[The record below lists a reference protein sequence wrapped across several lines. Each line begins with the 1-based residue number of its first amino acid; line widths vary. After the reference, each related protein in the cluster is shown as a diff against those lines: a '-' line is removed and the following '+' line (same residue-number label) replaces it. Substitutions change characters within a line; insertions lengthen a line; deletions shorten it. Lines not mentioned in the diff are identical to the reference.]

1 MRLIKKIGFVC
12 IAGTLT
18 GILSF
23 CVSCGTGT
31 PLLDRILAN
40 KIVFHGQV
48 LDLDGNPVP
57 NAKITYS
64 GFSAAHYENA
74 WTGGGPPDKIKY
86 ADENGCFEIRETGF
100 TFDALVYPKLAS
112 RPTEYTRTS
121 ICVLA
126 TLRDAIFSPETISVR
141 FSVFR
146 GSFFGENSRQDT
158 KARSKKKRSRRVRR
172 RERFKVRQ
180 RAIFYFARIG

>member
-1 MRLIKKIGFVC
+1 MNTKNKLTKTKVETAIGEYKMRFIRKIVFLFF
-12 IAGTLT
+12 AGTLT

-74 WTGGGPPDKIKY
+74 WTGGGPPYKIKY

-100 TFDALVYPKLAS
+100 AFDALVNPKLAS
-112 RPTEYTRTS
+112 QHPEYTHKHS
-121 ICVLA
+121 
-126 TLRDAIFSPETISVR
+126 
-141 FSVFR
+141 
-146 GSFFGENSRQDT
+146 
-158 KARSKKKRSRRVRR
+158 
-172 RERFKVRQ
+172 
-180 RAIFYFARIG
+180 

>member
-1 MRLIKKIGFVC
+1 MMKNKKRKLVTIGLIV
-12 IAGTLT
+12 TLFL
-18 GILSF
+18 GLSAIIF
-23 CVSCGTGT
+23 PLTSCNGQ
-31 PLLDRILAN
+31 LLDRILAN

-86 ADENGCFEIRETGF
+86 ADENGRFEIRETGF

-112 RPTEYTRTS
+112 RPTEYTRHKH
-121 ICVLA
+121 
-126 TLRDAIFSPETISVR
+126 LRLSGFARCPHSRLKQFPCG
-141 FSVFR
+141 SVFSAVLFWR
-146 GSFFGENSRQDT
+146 KFAPRHKGT
-158 KARSKKKRSRRVRR
+158 K
-172 RERFKVRQ
+172 
-180 RAIFYFARIG
+180 

>member
-1 MRLIKKIGFVC
+1 MTIRFLLINLKIALIF
-12 IAGTLT
+12 AGTLT

-86 ADENGCFEIRETGF
+86 ADENGRFEIRETGF

-112 RPTEYTRTS
+112 RPTEYTRHKH
-121 ICVLA
+121 
-126 TLRDAIFSPETISVR
+126 LRLSGFARCPHSRLKQFPCG
-141 FSVFR
+141 SVFAAVLFWR
-146 GSFFGENSRQDT
+146 KFAPRHKGT
-158 KARSKKKRSRRVRR
+158 K
-172 RERFKVRQ
+172 
-180 RAIFYFARIG
+180 